1 MHIADFKVGSRVYVI
16 AEIGFNHGG
25 DIDLALDMIDAAAT
39 AGADAV
45 KFQSY
50 RADHLVLDCVEHYEV
65 IRGGELDREAHVVL
79 SQRARER
86 GVHFLSTP
94 YDLESVDI
102 LDQLGSPAFKIASM
116 DLTNLPLLSYVGAR
130 GKPVILSTGM
140 AVAEEVNRA
149 LETLAAAGC
158 QQFALLHCVSRY
170 PTEVAD
176 VNLATM
182 PWMAEEFGVP
192 VGWSDHVLGNE
203 VVLGAV
209 ALGACIIE
217 KHFTTDKCLPGPD
230 HALSA
235 DPDELETMIRGIRAI
250 ESAMGRAA
258 LHEGRPDRPESRL
271 YRRGL
276 YARKA
281 IAKGTVITA
290 DMVACVRP
298 ESHMEPRELELLVG
312 AVAGVDIRKNQAM
325 ELNLLGEGSLV

>member
-1 MHIADFKVGSRVYVI
+1 MPSSNSNCFKVG
-16 AEIGFNHGG
+16 AE
-25 DIDLALDMIDAAAT
+25 L
-39 AGADAV
+39 
-45 KFQSY
+45 FQSF
-50 RADHLVLDCVEHYEV
+50 RITPPDDCVEHFEV
-65 IRGGELDREAHVVL
+65 IRGGELDREAHVLL

-94 YDLESVDI
+94 YDNESVDI
-102 LDQLGSPAFKIASM
+102 LDELDSPAFKIASM
-116 DLTNLPLLSYVGAR
+116 DLTNLPLLSHVGSK

-140 AVAEEVNRA
+140 AVAEEVNTA

-170 PTEVAD
+170 PTEPAD

-203 VVLGAV
+203 IVMAAV
-209 ALGACIIE
+209 SLGACIIE
-217 KHFTTDKCLPGPD
+217 KHFTTDKNLPGPD

-235 DPDELETMIRGIRAI
+235 DPAELEAMVRGIRSVEA
-250 ESAMGRAA
+250 AMGEAR

-276 YARKA
+276 YARED
-281 IAKGTVITA
+281 IPRGTVITK
-290 DMVACVRP
+290 DMLACVRP
-298 ESHMEPRELELLVG
+298 ESKMHPRDFDLLVG
-312 AVAGVDIRKNQAM
+312 AVAGVDIKKNQAM